1 MDTVQ
6 LCLIILPPA
15 CAAIGYILKTM
26 FEHRT
31 EKKKIKE
38 KNKLDNIEYKLQEF
52 YYPILSNLIRENSIW
67 GKLIRISN
75 ESNTILCKSKSKTIL
90 SPSTN
95 NPLLLSN
102 DSESPSSPFTNN
114 QLLFINDNNSSSP
127 KKPLLVKQQ
136 SLSTLID
143 DDDLENNRI
152 TIELDKEI
160 LNIHLDNQKIIQNHL
175 IKINPS
181 LELRKA
187 LEKYDDH
194 VTIFNILRKINPN
207 VKNIHEMKYPG
218 HFNAFYPVELMEIIN
233 KEYNKL
239 IDEQEKIYNSKILV

>member
-1 MDTVQ
+1 MNTTQ

-15 CAAIGYILKTM
+15 CAAIGYILKTV

-52 YYPILSNLIRENSIW
+52 YYPVLSNLIRENSIW

-75 ESNTILCKSKSKTIL
+75 ESTTVLCKTK
-90 SPSTN
+90 SPSPRQKSLFITPEN
-95 NPLLLSN
+95 NSSNPLLI
-102 DSESPSSPFTNN
+102 TNE
-114 QLLFINDNNSSSP
+114 NNTP
-127 KKPLLVKQQ
+127 KSQLVKQL
-136 SLSTLID
+136 SLSTLVD

-160 LNIHLDNQKIIQNHL
+160 LNIHLDNQKIIQDHL

-181 LELRKA
+181 PELRTA

-218 HFNAFYPVELMEIIN
+218 HFNAYYPVELIKIIE
-233 KEYNKL
+233 KEYHKL
-239 IDEQEKIYNSKILV
+239 IDEQEKIYNSRILV